1 MFFFS
6 LKSGTGEARDSLG
19 RYYSYYAEEE
29 VQGILNE
36 IGFEVTKR
44 TNGKDKGLA
53 GSIEKKLISWVRP
66 GVLLVRAS
74 EGWEQRQLIA
84 LDLPAFDRPANATS
98 AELSAGHS
106 DKVDALVAN

>member
-1 MFFFS
+1 M
-6 LKSGTGEARDSLG
+6 
-19 RYYSYYAEEE
+19 
-29 VQGILNE
+29 
-36 IGFEVTKR
+36 
-44 TNGKDKGLA
+44 A

-106 DKVDALVAN
+106 DNVDALVAN